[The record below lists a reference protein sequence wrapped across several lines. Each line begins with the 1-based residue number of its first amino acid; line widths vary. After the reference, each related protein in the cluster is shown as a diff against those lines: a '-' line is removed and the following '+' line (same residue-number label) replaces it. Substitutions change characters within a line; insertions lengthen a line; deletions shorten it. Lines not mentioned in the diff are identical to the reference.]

1 MSASK
6 AMSAKL
12 SASIQPGDSSSLLQT
27 ALFVGVA
34 VLVVLLLI
42 FLYNKFVA
50 KKPANKHEYFAD
62 VGEPVA
68 DEDLDEEVVASPP
81 PPGGVGE
88 HFCNDE

>member
-62 VGEPVA
+62 VGEPV
-68 DEDLDEEVVASPP
+68 EPIPDEEEEMEPTQPRGPP
-81 PPGGVGE
+81 PE